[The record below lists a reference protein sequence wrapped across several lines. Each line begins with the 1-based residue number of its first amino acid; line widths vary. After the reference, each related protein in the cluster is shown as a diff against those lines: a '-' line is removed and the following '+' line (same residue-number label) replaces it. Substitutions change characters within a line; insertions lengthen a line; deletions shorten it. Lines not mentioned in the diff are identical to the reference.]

1 MGTKALTTALFKT
14 YNYINGGLLGYFHK
28 EAKAFNEKGISDR
41 RALTSYLRRWGFAT
55 QLEKNPAMD
64 KVALKV
70 WINKTDPRRV
80 HSWAYTGGSYGEPLR
95 VPYSRTR
102 ALIRTAS
109 ILYFNQLGGYTIGEP
124 YALIRAKDKAA
135 YMKFLRNEM
144 IIVPYDTSS
153 KRIEDMVTELVRRR
167 TVLLMG
173 YPSVIYD
180 MAVFLRE
187 NNKFL
192 PGLRI
197 RNIITVSEPLE
208 PFKRNIIR
216 DTFQCPLTDRYSN
229 EEVGIIAQQKFPGD
243 EYHINRHGLFVEV
256 VDPSTLLP
264 VSQGEKGKV
273 LVTDIHND
281 LIPMIRYDTGDMA
294 KACCYNEDNLISI
307 DHILGR
313 ITEVITNP
321 EGKPVSPLTIGPFIY
336 KPLSKENKLVPYQFA
351 QTGTSKYELRLKAD
365 SGDIGNA
372 LSGTILSGLK
382 DLLGSNAE
390 VSLILVKDI
399 ECLPSGKRPVFKNEI
414 PAGSS
419 LDE

>member
-1 MGTKALTTALFKT
+1 MTTALFKT
-14 YNYINGGLLGYFHK
+14 YNYINGGLLGYFHG

-135 YMKFLRNEM
+135 YMKVLRNEM

-173 YPSVIYD
+173 YPSVIYE
-180 MAVFLRE
+180 MAVFLLE

-216 DTFQCPLTDRYSN
+216 IHFNVLSQTGIAMKRL
-229 EEVGIIAQQKFPGD
+229 IIAQQKFPGD

-256 VDPSTLLP
+256 VD
-264 VSQGEKGKV
+264 
-273 LVTDIHND
+273 
-281 LIPMIRYDTGDMA
+281 
-294 KACCYNEDNLISI
+294 
-307 DHILGR
+307 
-313 ITEVITNP
+313 
-321 EGKPVSPLTIGPFIY
+321 
-336 KPLSKENKLVPYQFA
+336 
-351 QTGTSKYELRLKAD
+351 LRHYYP
-365 SGDIGNA
+365 
-372 LSGTILSGLK
+372 
-382 DLLGSNAE
+382 
-390 VSLILVKDI
+390 
-399 ECLPSGKRPVFKNEI
+399 CRGKRVKYW
-414 PAGSS
+414 
-419 LDE
+419 LLT